1 MYRVIRKAHKRAG
14 RRFKAALDA
23 GVAVDGRAPE
33 TKLWGEAERLLER
46 LEWAQKRARFDEYQ
60 MRDREEVE
68 A

>member
-14 RRFKAALDA
+14 RRFKKAMAA

-33 TKLWGEAERLLER
+33 TQLWQEAERLLDR

-68 A
+68 R